1 MPLWIGLYLPTHS
14 LDALFPHW
22 PTRTPV
28 AAVLR
33 KEQVNACTPAA
44 QALGVK
50 TGMWRGTARGIA
62 PDILFGDYS
71 RAAEQH
77 YLQQV
82 ALGLLRYTPNLA
94 LFGDHALVLEVG
106 ASLLLF
112 KGPRCLWR
120 QLLVTTKS
128 LGLNARLGMAPTA
141 QGAWIMA
148 RQIQSRQR
156 RALQIKS
163 LRRRLDPLPITM
175 LPAACAH
182 VDWLQAIGCHTLK
195 QLNNLP
201 RAGLQQRS
209 SPLLVQ
215 ALDAAYGGID
225 NYFAWFEAPDFF
237 SQRIDLVER
246 LEHAQAVEFAAKRL
260 IEQLCGWL
268 QARCV
273 AVDTLFF
280 NLHHEKGRHARPPS
294 CIVLRFSQ
302 PSWLPGDFAR
312 ILAEQ
317 LRRTTLNAP
326 VIAIELSI
334 ADTTPRPAA
343 SQSLFPDPSQWLTKE
358 RHVLDLLRARLGP
371 TRVLYAQPQADY
383 RPECANRWGPL
394 KADLPSASSAPP
406 QMPACS
412 RPFWLLPVPLTLA
425 THNDHPVYNGV
436 ALHLIQGPERVE
448 SGWWTESGHEL
459 RDYFIAQDRHNAR
472 YWIYRQR
479 ESLQAHW
486 FLHGLFG

>member
-1 MPLWIGLYLPTHS
+1 MLY
-14 LDALFPHW
+14 
-22 PTRTPV
+22 
-28 AAVLR
+28 

-44 QALGVK
+44 RALGVK
-50 TGMWRGTARGIA
+50 TGMRRGTARGVA
-62 PDILFGDYS
+62 PGILFGDYS

-77 YLQQV
+77 YLQQA

-94 LFGDHALVLEVG
+94 FFGDHALVLEVS

-120 QLLVTTKS
+120 QLLVTTKN

-148 RQIQSRQR
+148 RQVQSRQR
-156 RALQIKS
+156 RTLQIKS
-163 LRRRLDPLPITM
+163 LRRKLDPLPITM
-175 LPAACAH
+175 LPAACAY
-182 VDWLQAIGCHTLK
+182 VDWLQAIGCRTLG

-209 SPLLVQ
+209 SPLLMK
-215 ALDAAYGGID
+215 ALDAAYGRTD
-225 NYFAWFEAPDFF
+225 DYFTWFEAPDLF

-268 QARCV
+268 QAKCV
-273 AVDTLFF
+273 AVNTLFF
-280 NLHHEKGRHARPPS
+280 NLHHEKGRYARPPS

-302 PSWLPGDFAR
+302 PSWLPDDFAR
-312 ILAEQ
+312 ILTEQ
-317 LRRTTLNAP
+317 LRRTTLSAP
-326 VIAIELSI
+326 VIAVELSI
-334 ADTTPRPAA
+334 AGTTSRPAA
-343 SQSLFPDPSQWLTKE
+343 SQSLFPEPSQWLAKE
-358 RHVLDLLRARLGP
+358 RHVLDLLRARLGF

-394 KADLPSASSAPP
+394 KTDLSSATGVPP
-406 QMPACS
+406 QLPACS

-425 THNDHPVYNGV
+425 TYDNHPVYNGAV
-436 ALHLIQGPERVE
+436 LHLIQGPERVE

-459 RDYFIAQDRHNAR
+459 RDYFIAQDGHDAR

-479 ESLQAHW
+479 ESLQARW